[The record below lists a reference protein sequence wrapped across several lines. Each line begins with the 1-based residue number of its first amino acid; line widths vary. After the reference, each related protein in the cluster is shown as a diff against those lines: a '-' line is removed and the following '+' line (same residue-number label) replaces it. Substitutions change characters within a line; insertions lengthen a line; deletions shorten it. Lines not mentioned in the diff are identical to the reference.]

1 MRPLPAP
8 TLEAFV
14 RIMDRIAMPEAGEL
28 TLSPVCIDMEGEVGS
43 AAMTEGEAQAVM
55 AEIDAKSSA
64 LLAVL
69 AIILATSAF
78 IFSLDQTWVTLALMF
93 GQIVTIS
100 VSILF
105 LLRCLIYEP
114 VPRLR
119 RAFAL
124 SDAPGEA
131 YLQVEA
137 IKQVRYFNRVIG
149 LTILTSALFFAM
161 SVIVGI
167 DAMTA
172 AEM

>member
-1 MRPLPAP
+1 MHRVTPL
-8 TLEAFV
+8 ERFV
-14 RIMDRIAMPEAGEL
+14 RLMDRLVMPEAGQL
-28 TLSPVCIDMEGEVGS
+28 TLSPVCLAIEAEIGS
-43 AAMTEGEAQAVM
+43 AAMSEEEAQAVM

-78 IFSLDQTWVTLALMF
+78 IFSLDQTWLTLALMF

-119 RAFAL
+119 RAFL
-124 SDAPGEA
+124 LPEA
-131 YLQVEA
+131 AAGTHLQVEA
-137 IKQVRYFNRVIG
+137 IKQVLYFNRVIG
-149 LTILTSALFFAM
+149 LTILTSAMFFAM
-161 SVIVGI
+161 SVIVGL
-167 DAMTA
+167 DAMLA
-172 AEM
+172 PS